1 MFNNVLQ
8 FMEQIIENA
17 KLRLVSSGGIKAM
30 LRYSGYGRLDIDE
43 KGFQFEEKRK
53 HAHTRN
59 VRINKGGAMND
70 DSIFYLVNDG
80 RFRITLF
87 VETDKLNL
95 KALSEQLRP
104 LIAEAKK
111 GGYQ

>member
-1 MFNNVLQ
+1 MFNNVLSK
-8 FMEQIIENA
+8 MEQIIENA
-17 KLRLVSSGGIKAM
+17 KLRLVSNGGIKPM

-43 KGFQFEEKRK
+43 KGFQFEEKKK
-53 HAHTRN
+53 HVHTRN
-59 VRINKGGAMND
+59 VRVNKGGAMND
-70 DSIFYLVNDG
+70 DNIFYLVNDG

-104 LIAEAKK
+104 LIQEAKE
-111 GGYQ
+111 GGYL

>member
-1 MFNNVLQ
+1 MFNNVLSK
-8 FMEQIIENA
+8 MEQIIENA

-43 KGFQFEEKRK
+43 KGFQFEEKKK
-53 HAHTRN
+53 HVHTRN
-59 VRINKGGAMND
+59 VRVNKGGAMND

-95 KALSEQLRP
+95 KSLSEQLRP
-104 LIAEAKK
+104 LIQEAKE
-111 GGYQ
+111 GGYL